1 VEGGQGVSR
10 EEDESKE
17 EVERENEQDHDDN
30 FVLGTQAQSLQVQG
44 SELEDDGRFVLEE
57 EEMPSDDLRP

>member
-1 VEGGQGVSR
+1 MEGGQGVSR

-17 EVERENEQDHDDN
+17 EVERENEQDHDDD
-30 FVLGTQAQSLQVQG
+30 FVLGTQAQSLQAQG

>member
-1 VEGGQGVSR
+1 MSR

-30 FVLGTQAQSLQVQG
+30 FVLGTQALSLQVQG